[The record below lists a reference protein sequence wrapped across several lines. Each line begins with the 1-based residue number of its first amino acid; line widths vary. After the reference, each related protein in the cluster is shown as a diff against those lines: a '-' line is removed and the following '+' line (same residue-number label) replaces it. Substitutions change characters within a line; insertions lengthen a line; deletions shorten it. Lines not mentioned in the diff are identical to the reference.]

1 MTTLN
6 AGIAGLGWWGRT
18 IVDTMRDSPAMRI
31 AAAADP
37 APAAASYGADTGLRL
52 APSYEAMLADPALQ
66 AVILCTPHTL
76 HARQIVQAA
85 EAGKHVFCEK
95 PLCLTRTDAAAA
107 IAACTQAQVVLGIG
121 HERRFEPPILEL
133 RRMLEAG
140 ELGRPLQIEANFS
153 QDKFLALPADNWRL
167 SGAEAPAG
175 PMTATG
181 IHLLDLAVSL
191 LGPADSVLANLAQL
205 GSGLVNGDTLG
216 VMIRFASG
224 ANALL
229 SAILAT
235 PFDGRFAVYGSEGW
249 AEVRDRAHPELSE
262 GWTLTKSIR
271 GQGRSTAEF
280 PPAPAVRANLE
291 AFALAA
297 SGGPAYPVPHEQ
309 MLGTIAAFEAIVR
322 SSRSGVVERV
332 AN

>member
-1 MTTLN
+1 MTTLT

-18 IVDTMRDSPAMRI
+18 IVGTMQGSGALRI
-31 AAAADP
+31 VAAVDP
-37 APAAASYGADTGLRL
+37 APAATVFAAEARL
-52 APSYEAMLADPALQ
+52 HLARDYEALLADPAIS

-95 PLCLTRTDAAAA
+95 PLCLTRADAATA
-107 IAACTQAQVVLGIG
+107 IAACAAAGVVLGIG

-140 ELGRPLQIEANFS
+140 ALGRPLQIEANFS

-191 LGPADSVLANLAQL
+191 LGPAESVLAQLAQL

-216 VMIRFASG
+216 VMVRFASG

-249 AEVRDRAHPELSE
+249 AEVRDRAHPEASE
-262 GWTLTKSIR
+262 GWTLTRSIR
-271 GQGRSTAEF
+271 GQGRRVTEF
-280 PPAPAVRANLE
+280 PPSPAVRANLE
-291 AFALAA
+291 AFARAA
-297 SGGPAYPVPHEQ
+297 AGGPGYPVPPEQ

-322 SSRSGVVERV
+322 SSRSGAVERV
-332 AN
+332 E